1 MKKFSFEVLHKSKK
15 GRRGRI
21 ITPHGAIETPAFVPV
36 ATKATL
42 KGLTPQQ
49 ANEIPI
55 QSSFV
60 NSYHLALSPGMSTI
74 EKHGGVHAMSGLN
87 YPLMCDSG
95 GFQIFSLGKAD
106 NKQKARVRGE
116 EEPFMVKK
124 TNEEVIFRSPYN
136 GETITFNP
144 KTSIAYQHTIGA
156 DMFMAFDECIYA
168 YATHKYADEATERT
182 HTWLNQCIAEHS
194 KNNPK
199 GQALY
204 GVIQG
209 GMYEDLR
216 VASAN
221 FVTKAQVSGIA
232 IGGVS
237 VGETKHEMREQV
249 AWVAHYLPDDRP
261 VHLLGVGQIDDIV
274 DLVQYGIDT
283 FDCVEPT
290 RLARTGVLYNTRAAV
305 LDRKN
310 TYTFDIA
317 KSNYATDTSKV
328 DDTCACYTCT
338 HFSKAYVH
346 HLFKQKELLGYT
358 LASIH
363 NLTVMEK
370 LMQKIREELE

>member
-1 MKKFSFEVLHKSKK
+1 MKKFSFEVLNKSKK

-74 EKHGGVHAMSGLN
+74 EKHGGVHAMCGLN

-95 GFQIFSLGKAD
+95 GFQIFSLGRAD
-106 NKQKARVRGE
+106 NKQRARVRGE
-116 EEPFMVKK
+116 EEPFIVKK

-144 KTSIAYQHTIGA
+144 KTSIAYQHIIGA

-168 YATHKYADEATERT
+168 YATNKYADEATQRT
-182 HTWLNQCIAEHS
+182 HRWLTQCISEH
-194 KNNPK
+194 KKDNPRN
-199 GQALY
+199 QALY

-209 GMYEDLR
+209 GMHEDLR
-216 VASAN
+216 IASAQ
-221 FVTKAQVSGIA
+221 FVAEQNVQGVA

-237 VGETKHEMREQV
+237 VGETKKEMREQIGYV
-249 AWVAHYLPDDRP
+249 APYLPSDKP

-290 RLARTGVLYNTRAAV
+290 RLARTGVLYNTRAV

-310 TYTFDIA
+310 AYTFDIA
-317 KSNYATDTSKV
+317 KKNYATDSSQV
-328 DDTCACYTCT
+328 DDTCTCYTCS

-346 HLFKQKELLGYT
+346 HLFKQRELLGYT
-358 LASIH
+358 LATIH
-363 NLTVMEK
+363 NLSVMEA
-370 LMQKIREELE
+370 LMKNIRSEL